1 MTGALAFQQA
11 AVSGQINQ
19 DQRQEFLSL
28 YPNRI
33 QGILRPPGCQSW
45 TTVSKHWPIEDKT
58 IYGAIADKETNL
70 WGLRWAEQTRFA
82 VLDIDKN
89 SKYHNIQELE
99 QLQKVLVEIRLAATL
114 YQSSESTG
122 WHLYIPFVDWM
133 NSKDVEKTLKD
144 WLKTKGYD
152 IRCGQLEVF
161 PSGQALR
168 LPLQTGFAWL
178 DDQGAIKLRREE
190 ISTEQALELFLND
203 LRKNARDWLTS
214 KRLIDTELEMIS
226 VSAGGVAQAQQ
237 ERLNIS
243 GLEGLFAGG
252 KIQENWERGR
262 ELWQHGLLA
271 KGQRHDAV
279 MFVGH
284 YLWYGDPDQGVTAIP
299 GTFNDEYRA
308 RLIEEWLEKKH
319 NGYCRHINQ
328 NKWEIIR
335 EQIKRA
341 VLWRGDLQEQEYEP
355 YRLTGRL
362 LKRFL
367 AIYRKTGRI
376 FTVEEFQKAN
386 ERSRETARNK
396 IQQAVS
402 DCVTE
407 GRQISRSTL
416 EKLTGCS
423 PNTLKKHGDLWRL
436 LAIGSGEYN
445 SGGRGALV
453 LLPGSSEAKRE
464 NFSSVNLGD
473 SGDLEKSEEQER
485 LELAPIVLTPP
496 FLLPGDEPTSE
507 LPVSISVR
515 SLNGDPPSCAK
526 PPLGPPHLPLT
537 PIDTGSLVRWY
548 LGRTANAAG
557 GLELSCIRQ
566 GYFEIMPGRRG
577 YSSTI
582 FPRQLSDGQIGLL
595 GCGII
600 SSLMGLISET
610 GVDLPVNLLPGAVG
624 VKGLLASNSKN
635 SIVCFSSNLQVDS
648 RHRRWVNKHFGIS
661 CKKGARA
668 PPFVHGL

>member
-402 DCVTE
+402 DCVNE
-407 GRQISRSTL
+407 GQQISRSTL

-445 SGGRGALV
+445 SGGVGELV
-453 LLPGSSEAKRE
+453 VLSGSSEAKRE
-464 NFSSVNLGD
+464 NFSFINPGD
-473 SGDLEKSEEQER
+473 SGDLEESAEQER
-485 LELAPIVLTPP
+485 SELAPIVLMPP

-526 PPLGPPHLPLT
+526 PPLGPLHLPLT

-548 LGRTANAAG
+548 LGRTANDAG

-566 GYFEIMPGRRG
+566 GYFEIMLGRRG
-577 YSSTI
+577 DSSTI
-582 FPRQLSDGQIGLL
+582 FPRQLSDDQIRLL

-610 GVDLPVNLLPGAVG
+610 GANLPVNLLPGAVG
-624 VKGLLASNSKN
+624 VNGLLASYSEN
-635 SIVCFSSNLQVDS
+635 SIVCFSSNSQLDS
-648 RHRRWVNKHFGIS
+648 GRRRWIDKHFQTS
-661 CKKGARA
+661 LHQGARA
-668 PPFVHGL
+668 PPFHT